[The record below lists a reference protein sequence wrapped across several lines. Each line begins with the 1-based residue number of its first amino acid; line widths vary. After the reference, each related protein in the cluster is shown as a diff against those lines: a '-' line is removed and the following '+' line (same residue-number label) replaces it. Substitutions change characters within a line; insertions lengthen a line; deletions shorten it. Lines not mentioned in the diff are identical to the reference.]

1 MDPISFDE
9 ATPQLVEV
17 IRSRTATLIIGAG
30 ASFTSGAPLAGGL
43 VTALR
48 NKFPL
53 ADIDAEMSFLDAGT
67 SICNTPPYGRKEIV
81 EYLKGEFEVLQPSH
95 EFKQLPRWHWRAIFT
110 TNYDDL
116 VEKAYKTP
124 GRIQTLQPVHLP
136 YDTAT
141 IPRENH
147 LYLFYLQGS
156 ITKPAHD
163 DGSPVVSWGDYHR
176 TVQERVAVMNL
187 LRNVLIDGGR
197 VIYLGYSFNDFFL
210 DGLLDEAS
218 RRLGNQNMPYG
229 YAILPDWPVD
239 SRKRHKVTR
248 HNIIPVVGSFEDF
261 SGLIAQ
267 IADHGYQRSLE
278 FDGSN
283 LSPAAGYILR
293 AGAHDLSFTESEF
306 GVYSEFFDVLD
317 ESRMQRPSMP
327 KDEEVRKAKEF
338 LKGELTGWAAY
349 TREWAFKRERYT
361 EVLTK
366 VRETLTAPMR
376 PSERVILVHGAA
388 GLGKSVMARQLAY
401 DLTQDARVPVLVAK
415 SGWRV
420 RPDVRLIDRF
430 FDDLEEKL
438 PENEVAPPVVLIID
452 EAELVE
458 RALPIRVARYLL
470 AKGRSVVVVLFA
482 RTNEYYRP
490 VGNEDNETPA
500 RWGDP
505 HVLAL
510 PETMTDAEISD
521 LIQHVQRLGVW
532 QQPRITD
539 KKFWIDY
546 VRREHSSSFFDTVY
560 ALVEETQT
568 PLRTHV
574 RTEYDNLGDVA
585 RRAYQ
590 LIAAV
595 HQFGIPLKLEI
606 LMRSI
611 NVGWQTFERD
621 VIRGDA
627 REVLFAE
634 QVTSDL
640 NVNFRGRT
648 RLISEL
654 VFSHA
659 VPEHNAQLEI
669 YRDLVRS
676 FNPGDM
682 FGADELDTLRTLLVQ
697 VFGPS
702 GFDDRFSTDEVA
714 SLFEIASSIIEDDVI
729 EHHFGLIERDARR
742 LTSARV
748 HLEKALALIAFLPDD
763 MATQRESPQNVENSL
778 ADVIGDLAME
788 ALSRSAPDAAE
799 SLFQE
804 AAVHFQNARRGVFP
818 NAAAYDAHA
827 RLMLRR
833 ARKRFPLGNSARAL
847 ALSETIDILDEGID
861 NVNEEHRP
869 ELTQLK
875 SEVLQEL
882 GLEANAVAEL
892 AQRAESAGNAR
903 ESARYHVIIA
913 RILVGGGKEAKRK
926 NLRKAF
932 SHAVQACD
940 LDPTYF
946 PAQRIR
952 VELFKAINP
961 TNVADLNALV
971 REASRCAEAAEN
983 QMIQYELAV
992 TEFDLE
998 HYPEASAAF
1007 NRLRRISRGSS
1018 QVSGVIEIAGERS
1031 GDAFEFVGTV
1041 TKNANGKFTIESET
1055 LTPSFQPLWFNPRS
1069 ERFYSARV
1077 RDSVSFRV
1085 GFNYRG
1091 PLAVELR
1098 RQ

>member
-1 MDPISFDE
+1 MDPISFEE
-9 ATPQLVEV
+9 AAPQLVEV
-17 IRSRTATLIIGAG
+17 IRSRTATLILGAG
-30 ASFTSGAPLAGGL
+30 ASFTSGAPLGAGL
-43 VTALR
+43 VARLR
-48 NKFPL
+48 EKFPL
-53 ADIDAEMSFLDAGT
+53 ADIDPQMSFLDAGT
-67 SICNTPPYGRKEIV
+67 NISNTPPYGRKEIIDFLR
-81 EYLKGEFEVLQPSH
+81 EEFEILQPAS
-95 EFKQLPRWHWRAIFT
+95 EYKQLPRWNWRAIFT

-116 VEKAYKTP
+116 IEKSYKTP
-124 GRIQTLQPVHLP
+124 GRLQTLQPVHLP

-156 ITKPAHD
+156 ITKPAHND
-163 DGSPVVSWGDYHR
+163 ASPVVTWGDYHR
-176 TVQERVAVMNL
+176 TVQDRVSVMNL

-229 YAILPDWPVD
+229 YAILPDWPTD
-239 SRKRHKVTR
+239 FRKRHKITR
-248 HNIIPVVGSFEDF
+248 HNIIPVIGTFEDF
-261 SGLIAQ
+261 SGLITQ
-267 IADHGYQRSLE
+267 IADHGYQRALD
-278 FDGSN
+278 FDKAN
-283 LSPAAGYILR
+283 LSPAAGYTIR
-293 AGAHDLSFTESEF
+293 AGAHALSFTESEF
-306 GVYSEFFDVLD
+306 GVYSEFFDILD
-317 ESRMQRPSMP
+317 ESRLHRHAMP
-327 KDEEVRKAKEF
+327 REEEVQKAKEF
-338 LKGELTGWAAY
+338 LKGEITGWAPYA
-349 TREWAFKRERYT
+349 REWAFKREKYA
-361 EVLTK
+361 EILTK
-366 VRETLTAPMR
+366 VRETLNAVMR
-376 PSERVILVHGAA
+376 PSERVILVHGPA
-388 GLGKSVMARQLAY
+388 GLGKSVMARQIAY
-401 DLTQDARVPVLVAK
+401 DLAHDSNVPVLIAK
-415 SGWRV
+415 PSWRV
-420 RPDVRLIDRF
+420 RPDVRLLDRF

-438 PENEVAPPVVLIID
+438 PETEVAPSVVLILD
-452 EAELVE
+452 EAELVD
-458 RALPIRVARYLL
+458 RALPARVARYLVT
-470 AKGRSVVVVLFA
+470 KGRSVVVVLFA

-490 VGNEDNETPA
+490 VGSADTETPA

-505 HVLAL
+505 HVLSI
-510 PETMTDAEISD
+510 PESMTDAEITS
-521 LIQHVQRLGVW
+521 LVQHIQKLGVW

-539 KKFWIDY
+539 KNFWIDY

-568 PLRTHV
+568 PLSTRV

-585 RRAYQ
+585 KRAYQ

-606 LMRSI
+606 LMRAI
-611 NVGWQTFERD
+611 NVGWPTFEKD

-634 QVTSDL
+634 QLTSDL

-659 VPEHNAQLEI
+659 VPDHEQQLEV

-702 GFDDRFSTDEVA
+702 GFDDRFSTDEVS
-714 SLFEIASSIIEDDVI
+714 SLFEIATSLVEDDVL

-742 LTSARV
+742 LVSARM
-748 HLEKALALIAFLPDD
+748 HLEKALSLISLLPDD

-778 ADVIGDLAME
+778 ADVIGNLAME
-788 ALSRSAPDAAE
+788 ALSRGAPDSAE

-804 AAVHFQNARRGVFP
+804 AARHFQNARRGVFP

-833 ARKRFPLGNSARAL
+833 ARKRFALGDPTRAL
-847 ALSETIDILDEGID
+847 ALSDTIDVLDDGID

-869 ELTQLK
+869 DLAQLK

-882 GLEANAVAEL
+882 GLESNAVAEL
-892 AQRAESAGNAR
+892 AQKAETAGNSSEA
-903 ESARYHVIIA
+903 ARYHVIIA
-913 RILVGGGKEAKRK
+913 RILVGSNNETKRK
-926 NLRKAF
+926 KLRNAY
-932 SHAVQACD
+932 SHAVQACE
-940 LDPTYF
+940 LDHAYF
-946 PAQRIR
+946 PGQRIR
-952 VELFKAINP
+952 IELFKILNP
-961 TNVADLNALV
+961 TDVRGLNALL
-971 REASRCAEAAEN
+971 REAARCPDASDN
-983 QMIQYELAV
+983 HIVQYELGV
-992 TEFDLE
+992 TEFELDRYAE
-998 HYPEASAAF
+998 SAMAF
-1007 NRLRRISRGSS
+1007 ARLRRISRGSAL
-1018 QVSGVIEIAGERS
+1018 VAGVIEVAGERS
-1031 GDAFEFVGTV
+1031 GDAFEFTGTIV
-1041 TKNANGKFTIESET
+1041 KNANGKFAVESDV
-1055 LTPSFQPLWFNPRS
+1055 LKQFQPLWFNPRT
-1069 ERFYSARV
+1069 ERFYTPRL

-1091 PLAVELR
+1091 PLALELR